1 MTALIPA
8 EAAEKVINSIKIPP
22 RPTVIGELLRE
33 RSRPNPDM
41 RKIAQLIAKDI
52 ALSAAMLKT
61 VNSPYF
67 GLRSKID
74 SPQQAVMVLGLG
86 NVANVITALS
96 LKSAIGKQV
105 RLERFWD
112 SAERVAEI
120 CAFIAGR
127 MPDISRDMAYMFGL
141 FHDCGIPL
149 LMQKFPDYLDA
160 LKLANAESVRSFTDI
175 EDERYATNHATLG
188 YLLARSWALAD
199 DICEA
204 ILSHHDLS
212 VLTSP
217 DALPG
222 ATRGLIAVVR
232 VAEHIADADRMRDD
246 PSWGRTGHLAME
258 HLGLSEEEV
267 GDIYDDVVRQR
278 RAE

>member
-1 MTALIPA
+1 MTTLIPT
-8 EAAEKVINSIKIPP
+8 EAAEKVINSIRIPP

-33 RSRPNPDM
+33 RSHSNPDL

-61 VNSPYF
+61 VNSPFF
-67 GLRSKID
+67 GLRHKID
-74 SPQQAVMVLGLG
+74 SPQQAVMVLGLS

-96 LKSAIGKQV
+96 LKNAIGKQI

-112 SAERVAEI
+112 SAERVADI

-127 MPDISRDMAYMFGL
+127 VPDISRDMAYMFGL

-149 LMQKFPDYLDA
+149 LMQKFPDYLET
-160 LKLANAESVRSFTDI
+160 LKLANAEAVRSFTSI

-188 YLLARSWALAD
+188 YLLARGWALAD

-204 ILSHHDLS
+204 ILNHHDLS

-246 PSWGRTGHLAME
+246 PSWECTGYLAME

-267 GDIYDDVVRQR
+267 GDINDDLVRQR